1 MGQPALPSIPRR
13 HCSGLG
19 WQLTSSLVLCPAAP
33 QPSMWHRRLSQAHR
47 GLADRSASCPCRAGL
62 SRSK

>member
-13 HCSGLG
+13 RCSSLV

-33 QPSMWHRRLSQAHR
+33 QPSMQQERQSQAPR
-47 GLADRSASCPCRAGL
+47 GLADRSASCPCHAGL